1 MTKIEV
7 INQINDSVFNVEYP
21 NMIITKRVKKIIYYS
36 KEKYWLINDRFEI
49 DKGGCVWWSWIYIGK
64 RGDFPQY
71 IFDVAKKLI
80 KQLKNKYTVE
90 IMPKDESPFRCKFE
104 WDKVNDL

>member
-7 INQINDSVFNVEYP
+7 IDQINDSVFNVEYP

-49 DKGGCVWWSWIYIGK
+49 CEKGIVWWSWIYIGK

-71 IFDVAKKLI
+71 IFDVAEKLI
-80 KQLKNKYTVE
+80 KQLKNET
-90 IMPKDESPFRCKFE
+90 I
-104 WDKVNDL
+104 